1 MRYNRKRKRMK
12 SIVRHSLLYIAIC
25 FLIISCSDDIDT
37 SQANSF
43 RANPVLTSSLA
54 FFDETAEVFILD
66 PGVLNVI
73 TDTIGIDV
81 FDDPFVVNNLIRA
94 EFLFETTNSIDRAFQ
109 ARVEF
114 FDANFNLQ
122 ETFTINVP
130 RSPNNQNVITNQQEI
145 FEGQDLMS
153 LTASTRVVF
162 TLILEE
168 DTNLPPVDE
177 NTPGRL
183 SLRSQGT
190 FFLDIDAI

>member
-12 SIVRHSLLYIAIC
+12 SIVRHSLLYITIC

-73 TDTIGIDV
+73 TDTIRIDV